1 MNNEPTYKK
10 IINLLDFADELI
22 PLADPGG
29 PEYMDANPI
38 FMTPVHIEEV
48 LDTYGRGMAHR
59 SMVDTGV
66 DSDQIAEAS
75 SSINKRLNELRNH
88 IRELAQKHD
97 FDQALKDSAE
107 EAFKNWHKRSEEEQ
121 LKFKE

>member
-10 IINLLDFADELI
+10 IINLLDFAEELI
-22 PLADPGG
+22 PLADPVG

-38 FMTPVHIEEV
+38 FMTLVHIEEV

-75 SSINKRLNELRNH
+75 SSINKRINELRNH
-88 IRELAQKHD
+88 IRELAQTHN

-107 EAFKNWHKRSEEEQ
+107 EAYKNWHKRSEEEQ

>member
-10 IINLLDFADELI
+10 IINLLDFAEELI

-38 FMTPVHIEEV
+38 FMTLVHIEEV

-59 SMVDTGV
+59 SMVDTGI

-75 SSINKRLNELRNH
+75 SSINKRLNELRNQ
-88 IRELAQKHD
+88 IRVLAQTHN

-107 EAFKNWHKRSEEEQ
+107 EAYKNWHKRSEEEQ

>member
-38 FMTPVHIEEV
+38 FMTLVHIEEV
-48 LDTYGRGMAHR
+48 LDTYVPLIFRKAWVGKG
-59 SMVDTGV
+59 GF
-66 DSDQIAEAS
+66 
-75 SSINKRLNELRNH
+75 L
-88 IRELAQKHD
+88 
-97 FDQALKDSAE
+97 
-107 EAFKNWHKRSEEEQ
+107 
-121 LKFKE
+121 

>member
-1 MNNEPTYKK
+1 
-10 IINLLDFADELI
+10 
-22 PLADPGG
+22 
-29 PEYMDANPI
+29 MDANPI
-38 FMTPVHIEEV
+38 FMTLVHIEEV

-107 EAFKNWHKRSEEEQ
+107 EAFKNWHKREDVSSDIA
-121 LKFKE
+121 